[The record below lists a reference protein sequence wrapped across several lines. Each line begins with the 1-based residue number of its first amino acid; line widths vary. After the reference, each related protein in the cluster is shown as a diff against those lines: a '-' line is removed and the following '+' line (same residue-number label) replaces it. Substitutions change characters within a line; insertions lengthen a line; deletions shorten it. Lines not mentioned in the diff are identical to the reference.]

1 MEILISNNQKIIEV
15 DENITNII
23 KKSIE
28 KILEIENI
36 LNDGEV
42 SINIVD
48 NEEIRKL
55 NKEYRKKDEATDVLS
70 FPQFENLF
78 DNLNSVDYLVLGD
91 IVISIE
97 KVISQSKEFNHSIE
111 REFAYLVVHSM
122 YHLLGFDH
130 LEANEKKNMRQ
141 KEENILNSIQI
152 MR

>member
-130 LEANEKKNMRQ
+130 LEANEKKIMRQ

-152 MR
+152 TR